1 MKQYTGTKTVKAEP
15 MTKGEAYEK
24 NLLKKGVE
32 LEGYEKDM
40 AGYCVEYSGGYR
52 SWCPAPIFEAA
63 YKPSESFLDRLRIE
77 RDELKERLDKLDKFF
92 EPGIQEISEKIGCA
106 QASMLIYQR
115 VSMNNYLETLESRI
129 DNIENNS
136 K

>member
-40 AGYCVEYSGGYR
+40 AGYCVEYSGGYQ

-63 YKPSESFLDRLRIE
+63 YKPSESVLDRLRIE
-77 RDELKERLDKLDKFF
+77 RDELEERLNKLDKFL
-92 EPGIQEISEKIGCA
+92 ELGIQGVIDKVGCV
-106 QASMLIYQR
+106 QSSMLAAQR
-115 VSMNNYLETLESRI
+115 VFMKCYLEMVDSRI
-129 DNIENNS
+129 NDIENKS